1 MSYLIVYDA
10 FACHDMATCGRY
22 SLKYSYVVEEPP
34 EPDDIVIRRV
44 TEMLGIRR
52 VTIYKR
58 KTLNDLKIY
67 IVHFSL

>member
-1 MSYLIVYDA
+1 M
-10 FACHDMATCGRY
+10 
-22 SLKYSYVVEEPP
+22 EEPP
-34 EPDDIVIRRV
+34 ETDDIVIRRV